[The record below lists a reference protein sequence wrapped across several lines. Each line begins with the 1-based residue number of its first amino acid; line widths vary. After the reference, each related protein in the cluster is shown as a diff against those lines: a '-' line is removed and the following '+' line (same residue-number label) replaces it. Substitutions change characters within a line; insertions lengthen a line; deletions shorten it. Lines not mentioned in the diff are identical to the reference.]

1 MVDSMVSKRERRRL
15 RRMNQERQDNSQN
28 VQTSQQNAHP
38 PEVFDSSKYDSM
50 SDLTKNASDQLSD
63 TKAIADLQKKE
74 PLNPENIDNKS
85 ISSANTST
93 EAKIRPMIME
103 EQARTIR
110 EANGEVIQDRTDR
123 ASQQSSYAIS
133 DWNESMMRQ
142 YMMMVNTGIELY
154 AQFLKASMA
163 FANYWFNS
171 YRDRSD

>member
-1 MVDSMVSKRERRRL
+1 MVSKRERRRL
-15 RRMNQERQDNSQN
+15 RRMNQERKDDSQN
-28 VQTSQQNAHP
+28 VQSPQQNANPP

-63 TKAIADLQKKE
+63 TKAILGLQKKE

-85 ISSANTST
+85 ISAANAST
-93 EAKIRPMIME
+93 EAKISPMIIE

-110 EANGEVIQDRTDR
+110 EANEEVIQDRTDLT
-123 ASQQSSYAIS
+123 SGQTSYAIS

-154 AQFLKASMA
+154 AQFLKASMD
-163 FANYWFNS
+163 FANYWFNP